1 MIVGVAFGR
10 FYGLYFPVP
19 GMWACFWFCLLP
31 RDVGFSLVVL
41 LVVPVCGCWVWGFF
55 FGLIGF
61 LCWLCPYVGV

>member
-19 GMWACFWFCLLP
+19 GVVGCFVGCARMRVLG
-31 RDVGFSLVVL
+31 VGFL
-41 LVVPVCGCWVWGFF
+41 LW
-55 FGLIGF
+55 LIGF